1 MLSVGLV
8 VDDAIVMVE
17 NVERHLHGGKSPFQA
32 AIEAARELVGPII
45 AMTITLAAVYAPVGI
60 QGGLTGALFR
70 EFAFTLAGAVIV
82 SGVVALTLSPMMG
95 AKLLRAGDTERGFA
109 GWINRRFDSVRRRLH
124 ADAGRRRCATGRS
137 CSSLWVIVA
146 LLIVPFYMFS
156 QRELAPAEDQ
166 GVVFSVVQAAANATI
181 DQTKLFAQQVHD
193 VYRSIP
199 ETAEHLP
206 DHRVRPA
213 DSAAW

>member
-1 MLSVGLV
+1 M
-8 VDDAIVMVE
+8 
-17 NVERHLHGGKSPFQA
+17 QA
-32 AIEAARELVGPII
+32 ALDAARELVGPII
-45 AMTITLAAVYAPVGI
+45 AMTITLAAVYAPIGI

-109 GWINRRFDSVRRRLH
+109 GVDQPPIRRRARRLH
-124 ADAGRRRCATGRS
+124 ARARRRRCATGRS
-137 CSSLWVIVA
+137 CSTLWVIVA

-166 GVVFSVVQAAANATI
+166 GVVFSIVQAAPNATI
-181 DQTKLFAQQVHD
+181 EQTKLFTRRFSTSISA
-193 VYRSIP
+193 IP
-199 ETAEHLP
+199 ETAGDLSA
-206 DHRVRPA
+206 RSSRPA
-213 DSAAW
+213 DLAAWSPSRGASARRPRSSC